1 MKYILITGVSSGI
14 GKAIAKKFLEEGC
27 YVFGSV
33 RKQQDADRLKQEFNS
48 FNFHPLLFDIT
59 DQIAI
64 QKAVKIVENQVGKD
78 GLACLVNNAGAS
90 FYGPMEH
97 FPIDDLRKQFEINVF
112 ATVDI
117 TQQFLPLL
125 GTKNLKGPSG
135 KIIVI
140 SSAAGVWTRPF
151 LGPYSG
157 SKHALEAIFDA
168 YRRELKMY
176 EIDVVIIQ
184 PGPILTEIWKKA
196 QMFDIQKYR
205 GTRYEDLL
213 QKIESTAI
221 EQIKKIAIPPSR
233 VADKVYLAFKREKPK
248 ARYLVTPMKLAF
260 KIFMYV
266 LPARW
271 LDAYFINEIKKIQG
285 KPYSIKNK

>member
-1 MKYILITGVSSGI
+1 MKYVLITGVSTGI
-14 GKAIAKKFLEEGC
+14 GNAIAKKFLEEGC
-27 YVFGSV
+27 YVFGSI
-33 RKQQDADRLKQEFNS
+33 RKEKDADRLKQEFNTS
-48 FNFHPLLFDIT
+48 NFHPLLFDLT
-59 DQIAI
+59 DKEAVQN
-64 QKAVKIVENQVGKD
+64 AVKEAEEVVGES
-78 GLACLVNNAGAS
+78 GLSCLVNNAGVS
-90 FYGPMEH
+90 YYGPMEH

-112 ATVDI
+112 ATVEI

-125 GTKNLKGPSG
+125 GTKNVNAPSG

-157 SKHALEAIFDA
+157 SKHAIEAIFDA
-168 YRRELKMY
+168 YRRELKLY
-176 EIDVVIIQ
+176 GIDVVIIQ
-184 PGPILTEIWKKA
+184 PGPIRTEIWDKA
-196 QMFDIQKYR
+196 QMFDIEQYK
-205 GTRYEDLL
+205 GTNYEQLL

-233 VADKVYLAFKREKPK
+233 VADKVFLAFQKKKPK

-271 LDAYFINEIKKIQG
+271 LDAYFMHELKKIQG
-285 KPYSIKNK
+285 KPYAIKK